1 MRYLFYPFVCCLP
14 LTVTLFTGCSQ
25 LKNGSE
31 PPEVTPVDVSGLIT
45 MDGKPLEGAAVYF
58 TPTAGSS
65 PSNQGA
71 VGTTDASGRYQL
83 SSLRGESL
91 EPGASPGKYRV
102 LISRMLT
109 PQGTVY
115 IPDPLRPP
123 ADSGALESIPEKYS
137 DHALTELTAV
147 VSGGS
152 SCIIDFKLT
161 APKTTS
167 TKFDS
172 P

>member
-1 MRYLFYPFVCCLP
+1 MRHLFSLFVCCLP
-14 LTVTLFTGCSQ
+14 LTVTSLTGCSQ
-25 LKNGSE
+25 LKNGSQ
-31 PPEVTPVDVSGLIT
+31 PPEVMPVDVSGLIT

-65 PSNQGA
+65 PSDQGA
-71 VGTTDASGRYQL
+71 VGTTDASGLYQL

-91 EPGASPGKYRV
+91 ELGASPGKYRV

-115 IPDPLRPP
+115 IPDPLSPP

-137 DHALTELTAV
+137 DHALTELTAD

-152 SCIIDFKLT
+152 SCRIDFKLSS
-161 APKTTS
+161 AEKTLT
-167 TKFDS
+167 TFDR